1 MFKNTIKK
9 VSLLLV
15 LGFSLSAVAQAED
28 PKQAKRK
35 QMGAAM
41 MAGAKLL
48 KSLDQNG
55 DGELSRAEIEMASAT
70 LKDMDTDGD
79 GKVSS
84 KELGMDSNPM
94 AQAYGNAEDSSEKP
108 QKMMGKPKLSDQ
120 NGDGKIT
127 AEDLPER
134 ARARFPMMDAN
145 KDGELDA
152 NEVSMVEKKIKE
164 MMARGGKGRG
174 NKEGGKKSIDPL
186 GGPVE
191 PKRPE

>member
-1 MFKNTIKK
+1 MSKTTYKK
-9 VSLLLV
+9 ISSLLV
-15 LGFSLSAVAQAED
+15 LGVILMTMLQAED

-84 KELGMDSNPM
+84 KELGIDPNAMP
-94 AQAYGNAEDSSEKP
+94 QAYGASDDNSKP
-108 QKMMGKPKLSDQ
+108 QKMMGKGKISDR
-120 NGDGKIT
+120 NGDGKVT
-127 AEDLPER
+127 ADDLPER
-134 ARARFPMMDAN
+134 ARARFPMMDTN

-152 NEVSMVEKKIKE
+152 NEIAVVEKKMKE
-164 MMARGGKGRG
+164 MMSRGGRQSG
-174 NKEGGKKSIDPL
+174 KEGGKKSLDPL